1 MYLLAFVGPTV
12 GVGQHVLFGAGGETA
27 LHPAILAATIVAV
40 ILMFLLPRRFVVGP
54 LLFLSIMSPLGQ
66 RVMVGSFHFQIF
78 RILVAFAWIRLLVQ
92 RYGSEGQSSKIKINS
107 VDKTVIFYTIACII
121 CYTLLW
127 QDSAAFF
134 DEVGKAYNVLGFYFA
149 FRFFIRDRKD
159 VKRAIKVL
167 AVTAVPIAVV
177 MLNEQ
182 ITGRNILGV
191 FGGVPE
197 YSAIRDGYVRSQGPF
212 SVYLT
217 AGAFGATVLPLM
229 LCLWHKRSH
238 LMATVGLIAALTIT
252 ITSRTSTAISAAL
265 GTVIA
270 LALWPLRERMRWVR
284 RGLVA
289 TLVTL
294 HLVMKAPVWALIA
307 RIDIVGG
314 STGWHRFKIVDN
326 LIHHFWEWWLLGS
339 NNYWN
344 WEGGDDMWDTANQY
358 VNTGES
364 TGLLSLIFFIAAIVY
379 CFKYLG
385 RARKAAGRDSQQ
397 AWFLWLFGAAL
408 FSNLIA
414 FMGISYYDQTSIYWY
429 LLLAMIVA
437 ATGAGVQARSAFGVS
452 KPSSQP
458 ELAEWQLQPQE
469 QEPGLN
475 EILAG

>member
-1 MYLLAFVGPTV
+1 MYLLAIVGPEV
-12 GVGQHVLFGAGGETA
+12 GLGHHVLFGAEGDTSV
-27 LHPAILAATIVAV
+27 HPVVLAATIVSIV
-40 ILMFLLPRRFVVGP
+40 LIFLLPRRLVVAP
-54 LLFLSIMSPLGQ
+54 LLFLSLMSPLGQ

-78 RILVAFAWIRLLVQ
+78 RILVIFAWIRLLVQ
-92 RYGSEGQSSKIKINS
+92 RYGSEGLSSKIKINS
-107 VDKTVIFYTIACII
+107 VDKAVVYYTIACII

-127 QDSAAFF
+127 QNSAAFF
-134 DEVGKAYNVLGFYFA
+134 DEVGKAYNALGFYFA

-159 VKRAIKVL
+159 VERAIKAL
-167 AVTAVPIAVV
+167 ALTAVPIALI

-197 YSAIRDGYVRSQGPF
+197 YSAIREGYIRSQGPF
-212 SVYLT
+212 TVYLT
-217 AGAFGATVLPLM
+217 AGAFGATLLPLM
-229 LCLWHKRSH
+229 LCLWHKRGSR
-238 LMATVGLIAALTIT
+238 LTATLGLIAALTIT

-270 LALWPLRERMRWVR
+270 LAFWPLREKMRWVR

-344 WEGGDDMWDTANQY
+344 WEGGDDMWDAANQY
-358 VNTGES
+358 VSTGES
-364 TGLLSLIFFIAAIVY
+364 TGLLSLILFIAAIVY

-385 RARKAAGRDSQQ
+385 KARKAAGRSSQQ
-397 AWFLWLFGAAL
+397 AWFLWLLGAAL

-437 ATGAGVQARSAFGVS
+437 ATGAGVQARPVTGVS
-452 KPSSQP
+452 SSSSQP
-458 ELAEWQLQPQE
+458 ELAEWQLQPEVSQ
-469 QEPGLN
+469 PCL
-475 EILAG
+475 LAQ